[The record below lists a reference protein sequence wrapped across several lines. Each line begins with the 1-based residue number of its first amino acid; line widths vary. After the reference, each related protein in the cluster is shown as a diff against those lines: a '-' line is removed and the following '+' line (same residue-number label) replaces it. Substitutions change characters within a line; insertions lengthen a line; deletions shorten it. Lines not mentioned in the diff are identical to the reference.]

1 MKDLSVLPDNLRV
14 AAKADGP
21 DFAWPLDLAA
31 EVIQVLVDAGA
42 VVRGVE
48 AWTFD
53 ADGVPAVVGWSSYD
67 VGDWQNDWKGAVARS
82 KAEAEDVL
90 TGVKATAAEE
100 NVDYVGISLGLQ
112 SRYGVC
118 REYPTAW

>member
-1 MKDLSVLPDNLRV
+1 MKDLSILPEHLRA

-21 DFAWPLDLAA
+21 DFAWPLDLAG

-48 AWTFD
+48 AWMFD

-67 VGDWQNDWKGAVARS
+67 VGDWQNDWPGAVARS
-82 KAEAEDVL
+82 KAEAENVL
-90 TGVKATAAEE
+90 AGVKATAAQE
-100 NVDYVGISLGLQ
+100 NVDYVGISWAFKADIE
-112 SRYGVC
+112 SA
-118 REYPTAW
+118 EDPTAW